1 MFQALLANM
10 SAMYAVYHGA
20 DGLREI
26 GSRVHNAARLLALGI
41 FSEFLSHVMSRF
53 LKFYFRYFNFL
64 LIFVK
69 PCQ

>member
-41 FSEFLSHVMSRF
+41 ISEF
-53 LKFYFRYFNFL
+53 FYHM
-64 LIFVK
+64 
-69 PCQ
+69 